1 MTFAVSILMTIKTL
15 LGQIQLLTPHFISQW
30 YLQKE
35 ASKLLSRLAKS
46 FLLVEIQDFFF
57 GQTI

>member
-1 MTFAVSILMTIKTL
+1 MTFAVSILITIKTL
-15 LGQIQLLTPHFISQW
+15 LGQIQLLTLHFISQW

-35 ASKLLSRLAKS
+35 PSKLLSRLAKS
-46 FLLVEIQDFFF
+46 FPLVEIQDFFF